1 MFFHF
6 FQTISTS
13 QAFFIKIFMS
23 ENQPKL
29 EDIGNSINPDAQTAK
44 WMLEKVF

>member
-1 MFFHF
+1 MFFHYF
-6 FQTISTS
+6 SNHFYKSS
-13 QAFFIKIFMS
+13 FFIKIFMS